1 MRRIAIACLAV
12 LALAACGPDK
22 GGKAGAGAGAAKS
35 FMTENAK
42 KPGVVS
48 LPSGLQ
54 YKVVRS
60 GPADGLRPKVS
71 DEVMV
76 HYEGK
81 LVSGEVFDSSYE
93 RGTPMPMGLE
103 GIIPGWVEALQLMRP
118 GDEWTLYIPPA
129 LGYGEQGSPPAIPPN
144 SPLIFRIEL
153 LGVYPHPGR

>member
-12 LALAACGPDK
+12 LALAACGPGKDV
-22 GGKAGAGAGAAKS
+22 KAGAGEAKA
-35 FMTENAK
+35 FMDRNAK
-42 KPGVVS
+42 EQGVVV

-60 GPADGLRPKVS
+60 GPTEGVRPKVS
-71 DEVMV
+71 DEVLV

-93 RGTPMPMGLE
+93 RGAPYPIVDLRAVV
-103 GIIPGWVEALQLMRP
+103 PGWTEALQLMRP
-118 GDEWTLYIPPA
+118 GDEWMLYIPPA
-129 LGYGEQGSPPAIPPN
+129 LGYGERGSPPAIPPN
-144 SPLIFRIEL
+144 SPLIFKVEL